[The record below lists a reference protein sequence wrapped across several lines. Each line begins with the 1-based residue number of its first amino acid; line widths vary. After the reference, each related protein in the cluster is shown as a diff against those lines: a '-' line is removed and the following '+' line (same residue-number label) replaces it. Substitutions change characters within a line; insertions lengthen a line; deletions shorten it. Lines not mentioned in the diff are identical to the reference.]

1 MWMRTTTGLALAVGL
16 LSLALYAL
24 PAAADVPPG
33 GGGTSGG
40 LNLNLD
46 EMAAALAL
54 PVLTGAQGPN
64 TIKDTPGDV
73 IIRTPSAIN
82 LLTITNGKSHPV
94 LLRVDVI
101 SGDPTG
107 PGGGDTWQSDSF
119 DCFLT
124 GRETTTALVV
134 RSGAGSNIFM
144 ECSTPLGLVNDNK
157 FVAAKAAN
165 GIFWA
170 AAADP
175 VTGKTIS
182 EDVLFGDAVV
192 VDVQRGMALSFG
204 AIPFQAGHGFNNGN
218 KVYSFDGEEYAKWP
232 GAVVTNFIAP
242 NGTASTP
249 RAELILF
256 TLDGTTGNPTA
267 PRVSVAG
274 LAYNDDEV
282 AFDFQHEFDC
292 FDVVGLANLSLN
304 FTQPFLGSLS
314 GHLQLVPQQV
324 GTPGHDVHDAT
335 YGDGNNSRRRPVH
348 GWLVQSVDPGA
359 PIVMPGQP
367 TALPAPPGQPN
378 TINHAQG
385 VFSAW
390 GRPLSQG
397 RAALVPFLQDL
408 DPRLD
413 AGPF

>member
-1 MWMRTTTGLALAVGL
+1 MRKLTKMGAVLAAV
-16 LSLALYAL
+16 
-24 PAAADVPPG
+24 AAA
-33 GGGTSGG
+33 G
-40 LNLNLD
+40 LTAGAASAQNLDLD

-54 PVLTGAQGPN
+54 PVLTGGQPPN
-64 TIKDTPGDV
+64 TIKFTNGDV
-73 IIRTPSAIN
+73 ILGDNAALN
-82 LLTITNGKSHPV
+82 LLTITNGKAQPV

-101 SGDPTG
+101 SGDPAG

-124 GRETTTALVV
+124 GRETTTALVIAN
-134 RSGAGSNIFM
+134 GAGSIIFM

-157 FVAAKAAN
+157 FVAARAAN
-165 GIFWA
+165 GIFWV

-175 VTGKTIS
+175 ANGKTIS

-192 VDVQRGMALSFG
+192 IDTVLGQAFSFG
-204 AIPFQAGHGFNNGN
+204 AIPFQAGNGFNNGN

-232 GAVVTNFIAP
+232 GVVATNFIAP
-242 NGTASTP
+242 RGVAAGIP
-249 RAELILF
+249 PMGPPLPGIKAELVLF

-267 PRVSVAG
+267 PRVSLAG

-292 FDVVGLANLSLN
+292 FDVISLTDMSLN
-304 FTQPFLGSLS
+304 FEQSFLGSLS

-324 GTPGHDVHDAT
+324 GTVGHDVHDAT
-335 YGDGNNSRRRPVH
+335 YGDANNSRRLPVH
-348 GWLVQSVDPGA
+348 GWIVQNVTTNFP
-359 PIVMPGQP
+359 VVQVGQP
-367 TALPAPPGQPN
+367 TPQQGLARPSGPG
-378 TINHAQG
+378 
-385 VFSAW
+385 SKAW

-397 RAALVPFLQDL
+397 RTALVPFLQDL
-408 DPRLD
+408 DPRLN